1 MVVTVSLV
9 LTIAALVVLAWPVLR
24 RGDRN
29 VPDIVNPIEEL
40 WHERNN
46 LYEEARHFLQDFEL
60 GHFSEGEYDT
70 KLRANRLRAAVLLRQ
85 QDEWEAIDQ
94 MIEREILSVRESPAD
109 QIKAD

>member
-24 RGDRN
+24 RGKRN
-29 VPDIVNPIEEL
+29 VPDANPIEEL

-60 GHFSEGEYDT
+60 GHFSEEEYDT
-70 KLRANRLRAAVLLRQ
+70 KLRANRFRAAVLLRQ

-94 MIEREILSVRESPAD
+94 MIEREILSLRESPAD